1 MDGLD
6 VRNKMKFYPRV
17 FVTILIS
24 FASLSDAGDVV
35 NLGKV
40 SEVPNWAI
48 GPLLILPME
57 RVEEG
62 KLIAERKETKRIGTI
77 QVNYAEIGGDR
88 LALDDIH
95 QSEVPNDGHRCE
107 ITTKQKNGYYFK
119 IHLSQSLFDQTFYYV
134 YLEKFKV
141 GEEKALEANQFAV
154 WDIKSRK

>member
-1 MDGLD
+1 
-6 VRNKMKFYPRV
+6 
-17 FVTILIS
+17 
-24 FASLSDAGDVV
+24 
-35 NLGKV
+35 
-40 SEVPNWAI
+40 
-48 GPLLILPME
+48 ME

-95 QSEVPNDGHRCE
+95 LSEVPNDGHRCE
-107 ITTKQKNGYYFK
+107 ITTKPKNGYYFK
-119 IHLSQSLFDQTFYYV
+119 IRLSQSLFDQTFYYV
-134 YLEKFKV
+134 YLEKFKL